1 MLSLLW
7 QYGSSEEI
15 QVITKSSPISLI
27 QISYDMIRNTD
38 IDDGDYDDD
47 DDDDDD
53 NDDDN

>member
-15 QVITKSSPISLI
+15 SQVITKSSPISLI

-38 IDDGDYDDD
+38 IDDDDYDDD
-47 DDDDDD
+47 DDDDDNDAD
-53 NDDDN
+53 N